1 VKSASADIRAAT
13 PGINAVEV
21 MKACGASWQA
31 LSAEQKDVWNS
42 KAKQ

>member
-21 MKACGASWQA
+21 MKTCGANWQA
-31 LSAEQKDVWNS
+31 LSAAQKQDWNS